1 MGGYGYAAAG
11 LVNGE
16 MLPLA
21 LVDRM
26 GGWPW
31 ARLAFIDRRPPAPP
45 GGSVLYKSE
54 RALAVV
60 VQSEVG
66 SVE

>member
-1 MGGYGYAAAG
+1 MGGYTGPRVVKG
-11 LVNGE
+11 G
-16 MLPLA
+16 MLPPPP
-21 LVDRM
+21 VDRM
-26 GGWPW
+26 GGGAR
-31 ARLAFIDRRPPAPP
+31 ARLAFLDRGPPPP
-45 GGSVLYKSE
+45 REGSVLYKSE